1 MTTGQKIYECRKRA
15 GMTQEE
21 LAGRLN
27 VSRQA
32 VSKWE
37 ADAAFPETEK
47 ILALCRLFS
56 LSADELLF
64 GNEPHGQSPSAA
76 ASDSAPAAY
85 APPRNRKNVST
96 QKVLGYAGGGLA
108 MLGALISFI
117 FVFLIGFGTGG
128 DLSASANGLQ
138 LDMQGRSL
146 FYYFNDAYRE
156 VEQILSSLNGYP
168 GYCPT
173 ALYLTAVCGTITAT
187 AALLAAVAL
196 FSVTVVRY
204 IRNLT
209 GKTEKR
215 PEEPA
220 FASFFA
226 FLMSALLLLSV
237 ECIQIDIHAP
247 ETAAS
252 LGIVL
257 NGTTIAGICIGG
269 ICMAGALGCAIARGG
284 REHGPGEAIMRYV
297 FCAVS
302 LALST
307 AVCALFA
314 CGCVQLIP
322 IPGSADFNTSGVCS
336 LGFPAALFMAGM
348 KSSAFEISLPERWN
362 SNYSAVMGLA
372 LIGFALTLALAV
384 LAVLLL
390 TNLCIRM
397 AEGRKKT
404 FRLTLAFT
412 LTAVFASAAAMLLAN
427 TLATILNGYV
437 SPRSTAAG
445 FATASVTAVI
455 AVILLVLNIVHAS
468 IERKTQTAPAQSHAS
483 QPMPAQPTPAQAAPT
498 QSQAPQPMPTQ
509 PMPAQAAPAQN
520 YVPQPMPAYAPPA
533 QNYVPQPTPA
543 YAPPRRRDP
552 EALRRT
558 LLIIENICFFLGA
571 LVAFVFTFL
580 IGFTIRGGIPNE
592 SGLPTAPGS
601 LFYYFGGAYSDATW
615 LIGLQEE
622 RYSWYAPIALYGSAI
637 FGTIAAAATI
647 FAVTFFFVRTLK
659 RMIVNL
665 RCRTGTGPSDAL
677 VTFLCFLAGVLLLCS
692 VTGLSSTVTWTRDQ
706 ITIMAASARTALN
719 GATIAGICLGA
730 GFLAVGFVCALLR
743 TGINCGRREMLVRTG
758 AGIVKTG
765 LCLALLILFAMPIL
779 HMTNFNAQAAEKR
792 TIGFSLGSVLQT
804 AGVWAIQSYGTS
816 YIPFISR
823 QENFFQI
830 FGISVASYLLLIAL
844 AVLTIL
850 LIKRTSE
857 GLLGQTRRTF
867 GLLLAVVLLSL
878 VEGFLFL
885 GNLSL
890 VGDIWMDP
898 GYYAG
903 QFGSLITAFVL
914 ALFLLAAG
922 IAERIVLH
930 RIRRNAP
937 ENAPPIK
944 EEQ

>member
-1 MTTGQKIYECRKRA
+1 
-15 GMTQEE
+15 
-21 LAGRLN
+21 
-27 VSRQA
+27 
-32 VSKWE
+32 
-37 ADAAFPETEK
+37 
-47 ILALCRLFS
+47 
-56 LSADELLF
+56 
-64 GNEPHGQSPSAA
+64 
-76 ASDSAPAAY
+76 
-85 APPRNRKNVST
+85 
-96 QKVLGYAGGGLA
+96 
-108 MLGALISFI
+108 
-117 FVFLIGFGTGG
+117 
-128 DLSASANGLQ
+128 
-138 LDMQGRSL
+138 
-146 FYYFNDAYRE
+146 
-156 VEQILSSLNGYP
+156 
-168 GYCPT
+168 
-173 ALYLTAVCGTITAT
+173 
-187 AALLAAVAL
+187 
-196 FSVTVVRY
+196 
-204 IRNLT
+204 
-209 GKTEKR
+209 
-215 PEEPA
+215 
-220 FASFFA
+220 
-226 FLMSALLLLSV
+226 
-237 ECIQIDIHAP
+237 
-247 ETAAS
+247 
-252 LGIVL
+252 
-257 NGTTIAGICIGG
+257 
-269 ICMAGALGCAIARGG
+269 
-284 REHGPGEAIMRYV
+284 
-297 FCAVS
+297 
-302 LALST
+302 
-307 AVCALFA
+307 
-314 CGCVQLIP
+314 
-322 IPGSADFNTSGVCS
+322 
-336 LGFPAALFMAGM
+336 MAGM

-362 SNYSAVMGLA
+362 VDYSAIMGLA

-384 LAVLLL
+384 LAVFLL

-412 LTAVFASAAAMLLAN
+412 LTAVFASAAAMLLAS
-427 TLATILNGYV
+427 TLATILNGDV
-437 SPRSTAAG
+437 TPRSTAAG
-445 FATASVTAVI
+445 FATAIVTAVI

-468 IERKTQTAPAQSHAS
+468 IERKTQTAPAQSHVS
-483 QPMPAQPTPAQAAPT
+483 QPMPAQTAPAYTP
-498 QSQAPQPMPTQ
+498 
-509 PMPAQAAPAQN
+509 PAQN
-520 YVPQPMPAYAPPA
+520 YVPQPMPAYAP
-533 QNYVPQPTPA
+533 T
-543 YAPPRRRDP
+543 RRRDP

-558 LLIIENICFFLGA
+558 LLIIENVCFFLGA

-592 SGLPTAPGS
+592 SGLPTVPGS

-665 RCRTGTGPSDAL
+665 HCRTGTGPSDAL

-692 VTGLSSTVTWTRDQ
+692 VTGLSLTVTWTRDQ

-758 AGIVKTG
+758 AGIVKAG

-779 HMTNFNAQAAEKR
+779 HMTNFNAQTPEKR

-867 GLLLAVVLLSL
+867 GLLLAAVLLSL

-885 GNLSL
+885 YNISL
-890 VGDIWMDP
+890 VGDIWIDP
-898 GYYAG
+898 GYCVG
-903 QFGSLITAFVL
+903 QFGSLIATVVL
-914 ALFLLAAG
+914 ALVLLAAG
-922 IAERIVLH
+922 IAERIVLR
-930 RIRRNAP
+930 RIRQNDP

-944 EEQ
+944 EE

>member
-21 LAGRLN
+21 LAGQLN

-64 GNEPHGQSPSAA
+64 GNEPHGQSPS
-76 ASDSAPAAY
+76 DSAGDAPACAPAAY
-85 APPRNRKNVST
+85 APPRKRKNVST

-117 FVFLIGFGTGG
+117 FVFLIGFGTNG

-138 LDMQGRSL
+138 LNMQGRSL

-187 AALLAAVAL
+187 VALLAAVAL

-209 GKTEKR
+209 GKTDKR

-237 ECIQIDIHAP
+237 ERIQIDIHAP

-362 SNYSAVMGLA
+362 VDYSAVMGLA

-412 LTAVFASAAAMLLAN
+412 LTAVFASAAAMLLAS

-437 SPRSTAAG
+437 LPRSTAAG
-445 FATASVTAVI
+445 FATAIVIAVI

-483 QPMPAQPTPAQAAPT
+483 QPMPAQAAPT
-498 QSQAPQPMPTQ
+498 
-509 PMPAQAAPAQN
+509 QN

-558 LLIIENICFFLGA
+558 LLIIENVCFFLGA

-730 GFLAVGFVCALLR
+730 GFLAVGFVCALLH
-743 TGINCGRREMLVRTG
+743 TGINCERREMLVRTG

-850 LIKRTSE
+850 LIKRTSK
-857 GLLGQTRRTF
+857 GLLDQTRRTF

-878 VEGFLFL
+878 AEGFLFL
-885 GNLSL
+885 GNISL

-914 ALFLLAAG
+914 ALVLLAAG
-922 IAERIVLH
+922 VAERIVLR

-944 EEQ
+944 EEEQ

>member
-76 ASDSAPAAY
+76 ASDSAGDAPECAPAAY

-187 AALLAAVAL
+187 VALLAAVAL

-209 GKTEKR
+209 GKTDKR

-237 ECIQIDIHAP
+237 ERIQINIHAP

-269 ICMAGALGCAIARGG
+269 VCMAGALGCAIARGG
-284 REHGPGEAIMRYV
+284 REHGPGEAVMRYV

-336 LGFPAALFMAGM
+336 LGFPATLFMAGM

-362 SNYSAVMGLA
+362 VDYSAVMGLD

-404 FRLTLAFT
+404 SGLTLAFT
-412 LTAVFASAAAMLLAN
+412 LTAVFASAAAMLLAS

-468 IERKTQTAPAQSHAS
+468 IERKTQTAPAQS
-483 QPMPAQPTPAQAAPT
+483 
-498 QSQAPQPMPTQ
+498 QAPQPMP
-509 PMPAQAAPAQN
+509 AQTAPA
-520 YVPQPMPAYAPPA
+520 YTPPA

-543 YAPPRRRDP
+543 YAPTRRRDP

-558 LLIIENICFFLGA
+558 LLIIENVCFFLGA

-665 RCRTGTGPSDAL
+665 RCRAGTGPSDAL

-867 GLLLAVVLLSL
+867 GLLLAAVLLSL

-890 VGDIWMDP
+890 IDTIWVDP

-914 ALFLLAAG
+914 ALVLLAAG
-922 IAERIVLH
+922 IAEQIVL
-930 RIRRNAP
+930 RRNRRNAP

>member
-76 ASDSAPAAY
+76 ASDSAGDAPACAPAAY
-85 APPRNRKNVST
+85 APPRKRKNVST

-138 LDMQGRSL
+138 LNMQGRSL

-237 ECIQIDIHAP
+237 ERIQIDIHAP

-297 FCAVS
+297 FCVVS

-322 IPGSADFNTSGVCS
+322 IPGSADFSTSGVCS

-362 SNYSAVMGLA
+362 VNYSVIMGLA

-384 LAVLLL
+384 LAVFLL

-404 FRLTLAFT
+404 SGLTLAFT
-412 LTAVFASAAAMLLAN
+412 LTAVFASAAAMLSAEGL
-427 TLATILNGYV
+427 TYVINGDV
-437 SPRSTAAG
+437 TPRSTAVG

-483 QPMPAQPTPAQAAPT
+483 QPMPAQTA
-498 QSQAPQPMPTQ
+498 
-509 PMPAQAAPAQN
+509 
-520 YVPQPMPAYAPPA
+520 PAYAAPA

-558 LLIIENICFFLGA
+558 LLIIENVCFFLGA

-885 GNLSL
+885 GNISL

-903 QFGSLITAFVL
+903 QFGSLITAFVF
-914 ALFLLAAG
+914 ALVLLATG
-922 IAERIVLH
+922 IAEQIVLR

>member
-76 ASDSAPAAY
+76 ASDSAGDAPACAPAAY
-85 APPRNRKNVST
+85 APPRNRKNFST
-96 QKVLGYAGGGLA
+96 QKILGYAGGGLA

-237 ECIQIDIHAP
+237 ERIQIDIHAS

-284 REHGPGEAIMRYV
+284 REHGPGEAVMRYV

-322 IPGSADFNTSGVCS
+322 ILGTVDFNTSGVCS

-384 LAVLLL
+384 LAVFLL

-412 LTAVFASAAAMLLAN
+412 LTAVFASAAAMLLAS

-445 FATASVTAVI
+445 FATAIVIAVI

-468 IERKTQTAPAQSHAS
+468 IERKTQTAPAQ
-483 QPMPAQPTPAQAAPT
+483 
-498 QSQAPQPMPTQ
+498 
-509 PMPAQAAPAQN
+509 N
-520 YVPQPMPAYAPPA
+520 YVPQPMPAYTPPA

-558 LLIIENICFFLGA
+558 LLIIENVCFFLGA

-719 GATIAGICLGA
+719 GTTIAGICLGA

-758 AGIVKTG
+758 AGIVKAG

-878 VEGFLFL
+878 AEGFLFL
-885 GNLSL
+885 GNISL

-914 ALFLLAAG
+914 ALVLLAAG
-922 IAERIVLH
+922 IAERIVLR

-944 EEQ
+944 EEEQ

>member
-76 ASDSAPAAY
+76 ASDSAGDAPACAPAAY
-85 APPRNRKNVST
+85 APPRKRKNVST

-138 LDMQGRSL
+138 LNMQGRSL

-237 ECIQIDIHAP
+237 ERIQIDIHAS

-269 ICMAGALGCAIARGG
+269 VCMAGALGCAIARGG

-404 FRLTLAFT
+404 SRLTLAFT
-412 LTAVFASAAAMLLAN
+412 LTAVFASAAAMLLAS

-445 FATASVTAVI
+445 FATAIVIAVI

-483 QPMPAQPTPAQAAPT
+483 QPMPAQPTPAQAAP
-498 QSQAPQPMPTQ
+498 
-509 PMPAQAAPAQN
+509 
-520 YVPQPMPAYAPPA
+520 A

-558 LLIIENICFFLGA
+558 LLIIENVCFFLGA

-647 FAVTFFFVRTLK
+647 FTVTFFFVRTLK

-692 VTGLSSTVTWTRDQ
+692 VTVLSLTVTWTRDQ

-758 AGIVKTG
+758 AGIVKAG

-779 HMTNFNAQAAEKR
+779 HITNFNAQAAEKR

-850 LIKRTSE
+850 LIKRTSK

-867 GLLLAVVLLSL
+867 GLLLAAVLLSL
-878 VEGFLFL
+878 IEGLLFL
-885 GNLSL
+885 GKHSMF
-890 VGDIWMDP
+890 DTIWVDP

-914 ALFLLAAG
+914 ALVLLAAG
-922 IAERIVLH
+922 IAERIVLR
-930 RIRRNAP
+930 RIRRNNP

>member
-21 LAGRLN
+21 LAGQLN

-64 GNEPHGQSPSAA
+64 GNEPHGQSPS
-76 ASDSAPAAY
+76 DSAGDAPACAPAAY
-85 APPRNRKNVST
+85 APPRKRKNVST

-117 FVFLIGFGTGG
+117 FVFLIGFGTNG

-138 LDMQGRSL
+138 LNMQGRSL

-187 AALLAAVAL
+187 VALLAAVAL

-209 GKTEKR
+209 GKTDKR

-237 ECIQIDIHAP
+237 ERIQIDIHAS

-362 SNYSAVMGLA
+362 VDYSAVMGLA

-412 LTAVFASAAAMLLAN
+412 LTAVFASAAAMLLAS

-437 SPRSTAAG
+437 LPRSTAAG
-445 FATASVTAVI
+445 FATAIVIAVI

-483 QPMPAQPTPAQAAPT
+483 QPMPAQAAPT
-498 QSQAPQPMPTQ
+498 
-509 PMPAQAAPAQN
+509 QN

-558 LLIIENICFFLGA
+558 LLIIENVCFFLGA

-758 AGIVKTG
+758 AGIVKAG

-850 LIKRTSE
+850 LIKRTSK
-857 GLLGQTRRTF
+857 GLLDQTRRTF

-885 GNLSL
+885 GNISL

-914 ALFLLAAG
+914 ALVLLAAG
-922 IAERIVLH
+922 IAERIVLR

-944 EEQ
+944 EEEQ

>member
-76 ASDSAPAAY
+76 ASDSAGDAPECAPAAY

-187 AALLAAVAL
+187 VALLAAVAL

-209 GKTEKR
+209 GKTDKR

-237 ECIQIDIHAP
+237 ERIQINIHAP

-269 ICMAGALGCAIARGG
+269 VCMAGALGCAIARGG
-284 REHGPGEAIMRYV
+284 REHGPGEAVMRYV

-362 SNYSAVMGLA
+362 VDYSAVMGLA

-412 LTAVFASAAAMLLAN
+412 LTAVFASAAAMLLAS

-445 FATASVTAVI
+445 FATAIVIAVI

-483 QPMPAQPTPAQAAPT
+483 QPMPAKTAPAYTP
-498 QSQAPQPMPTQ
+498 
-509 PMPAQAAPAQN
+509 PAQN

-533 QNYVPQPTPA
+533 QSYVPQPTPA
-543 YAPPRRRDP
+543 YAPTRRRDP

-558 LLIIENICFFLGA
+558 LLIIENVCFFLGA

-844 AVLTIL
+844 TVLTIL
-850 LIKRTSE
+850 LIKRTSK

-885 GNLSL
+885 GNISL
-890 VGDIWMDP
+890 IDTIWVDP

-914 ALFLLAAG
+914 ALVLLAAG
-922 IAERIVLH
+922 IAERIVLR
-930 RIRRNAP
+930 RIRRNDP

>member
-76 ASDSAPAAY
+76 ASDSAGDAPACAPAAY
-85 APPRNRKNVST
+85 VPPRNRKNVST

-138 LDMQGRSL
+138 LNMQGRSL

-237 ECIQIDIHAP
+237 ERIQIDIHAP

-269 ICMAGALGCAIARGG
+269 VCMAGALGCAIARGG

-322 IPGSADFNTSGVCS
+322 IPGSADFNTSGVYS

-384 LAVLLL
+384 LAVFLL

-404 FRLTLAFT
+404 SGLTLAFT
-412 LTAVFASAAAMLLAN
+412 LTAVFASAAAMLLAS

-445 FATASVTAVI
+445 FATAIVIAVI

-483 QPMPAQPTPAQAAPT
+483 QPMPAQ
-498 QSQAPQPMPTQ
+498 
-509 PMPAQAAPAQN
+509 
-520 YVPQPMPAYAPPA
+520 APPA
-533 QNYVPQPTPA
+533 QSYVPQPTPA
-543 YAPPRRRDP
+543 YAPTRRRDP

-558 LLIIENICFFLGA
+558 LLIIENVCFFLGA

-580 IGFTIRGGIPNE
+580 IGFTIKGGIPNE

-823 QENFFQI
+823 QEYFFQI

-878 VEGFLFL
+878 AEGFLFL

-890 VGDIWMDP
+890 IDTIWVDP

-914 ALFLLAAG
+914 ALVLLAAG
-922 IAERIVLH
+922 IAEQIVLR

>member
-1 MTTGQKIYECRKRA
+1 M
-15 GMTQEE
+15 
-21 LAGRLN
+21 
-27 VSRQA
+27 
-32 VSKWE
+32 
-37 ADAAFPETEK
+37 
-47 ILALCRLFS
+47 
-56 LSADELLF
+56 
-64 GNEPHGQSPSAA
+64 
-76 ASDSAPAAY
+76 PA
-85 APPRNRKNVST
+85 
-96 QKVLGYAGGGLA
+96 
-108 MLGALISFI
+108 
-117 FVFLIGFGTGG
+117 
-128 DLSASANGLQ
+128 
-138 LDMQGRSL
+138 
-146 FYYFNDAYRE
+146 
-156 VEQILSSLNGYP
+156 
-168 GYCPT
+168 
-173 ALYLTAVCGTITAT
+173 
-187 AALLAAVAL
+187 
-196 FSVTVVRY
+196 
-204 IRNLT
+204 
-209 GKTEKR
+209 
-215 PEEPA
+215 
-220 FASFFA
+220 
-226 FLMSALLLLSV
+226 
-237 ECIQIDIHAP
+237 
-247 ETAAS
+247 
-252 LGIVL
+252 
-257 NGTTIAGICIGG
+257 
-269 ICMAGALGCAIARGG
+269 
-284 REHGPGEAIMRYV
+284 
-297 FCAVS
+297 
-302 LALST
+302 
-307 AVCALFA
+307 
-314 CGCVQLIP
+314 
-322 IPGSADFNTSGVCS
+322 
-336 LGFPAALFMAGM
+336 
-348 KSSAFEISLPERWN
+348 
-362 SNYSAVMGLA
+362 
-372 LIGFALTLALAV
+372 
-384 LAVLLL
+384 
-390 TNLCIRM
+390 
-397 AEGRKKT
+397 
-404 FRLTLAFT
+404 
-412 LTAVFASAAAMLLAN
+412 
-427 TLATILNGYV
+427 
-437 SPRSTAAG
+437 
-445 FATASVTAVI
+445 
-455 AVILLVLNIVHAS
+455 
-468 IERKTQTAPAQSHAS
+468 QTAPAY
-483 QPMPAQPTPAQAAPT
+483 T
-498 QSQAPQPMPTQ
+498 
-509 PMPAQAAPAQN
+509 
-520 YVPQPMPAYAPPA
+520 PPA

-558 LLIIENICFFLGA
+558 LLIIENVCFFLGA

-622 RYSWYAPIALYGSAI
+622 RYSWYAPIALDGSAI

-850 LIKRTSE
+850 LIKRTSK

-867 GLLLAVVLLSL
+867 GLLLAAVLLSL

-890 VGDIWMDP
+890 IDTIWVDP

-914 ALFLLAAG
+914 ALVLLAAG
-922 IAERIVLH
+922 IAEQIVLR

>member
-76 ASDSAPAAY
+76 ASDSAGDAPACAPAAY
-85 APPRNRKNVST
+85 VPPRKRKNVST

-117 FVFLIGFGTGG
+117 FVFLIGFGTNG

-138 LDMQGRSL
+138 LNMQGRSL

-237 ECIQIDIHAP
+237 ERIQIDIHAS

-336 LGFPAALFMAGM
+336 LGFPATLFMAGM

-362 SNYSAVMGLA
+362 VDYSAVMGLS

-384 LAVLLL
+384 LAVFLL

-404 FRLTLAFT
+404 SGLTLAFT
-412 LTAVFASAAAMLLAN
+412 LTAVFASAAAMLLAS

-445 FATASVTAVI
+445 FATAIVIAVI

-468 IERKTQTAPAQSHAS
+468 IERKTQTAPVQSQASQPTPAQTAPAQNYVP
-483 QPMPAQPTPAQAAPT
+483 QPMPAQT
-498 QSQAPQPMPTQ
+498 
-509 PMPAQAAPAQN
+509 APAQN
-520 YVPQPMPAYAPPA
+520 YVPQPMPAYAP
-533 QNYVPQPTPA
+533 T
-543 YAPPRRRDP
+543 RRRDP

-592 SGLPTAPGS
+592 SGLPTAPDS

-885 GNLSL
+885 GNISL

-914 ALFLLAAG
+914 ALVLLAAG
-922 IAERIVLH
+922 IAEQIVLR